1 MPRRGEN
8 IYKRGDGRWEG
19 RYIRGRT
26 PEGRAQYGYVY
37 AATYSACREKR
48 RQRLRELPREI
59 TPSNNMTLP
68 EAVELFFAERERKLK
83 ESTVSRYRYVVRQ
96 YIQPQLGAAPLY
108 TLTEQRVADF
118 YRKLQE
124 QGLSAKSTRD
134 VGVLLRAILRMAAK
148 RGCFCTGL
156 NAELPAY
163 RKRQVEIFT
172 EPEILRLAHH
182 IVNEP
187 DLTGLGVLLTLNSGL
202 RLGELC
208 ALRWSDI
215 DLHAGF
221 VRVEREVQ
229 RIYEK
234 GCTRLIV
241 QPPKSESSLRRIPL
255 PTDILSLLAAHRPE
269 NAGSF
274 CLLTSSGDPLEP
286 RTMQNRYRSLLKR
299 AGVPYRNFHAL
310 RHPYVKHTT
319 KIFSLRLMD
328 FQAQAYPDA
337 RRKTRGACQLL
348 RVGQSRSPV
357 RPLYNRKRFSCL
369 PPQSKMSWILYA
381 ISMRLSGYTSTRSIS
396 ISASSVVSA
405 SASKIALDASF
416 RLSCRACSSCFCF
429 ACANT
434 AA

>member
-1 MPRRGEN
+1 MARRGEN

-19 RYIRGRT
+19 RYIRART

-68 EAVELFFAERERKLK
+68 EAVELFFVEREQKRKLK

-96 YIQPQLGAAPLY
+96 YIRPHLGAAPLY
-108 TLTEQRVADF
+108 ALTEQRVADF

-229 RIYEK
+229 RLYEK
-234 GCTRLIV
+234 GHTRLVV
-241 QPPKSESSLRRIPL
+241 QPPKSESSCRRIPL
-255 PTDILSLLAAHRPE
+255 PADMLSMLAAYKPKR
-269 NAGSF
+269 AGDT
-274 CLLTSSGDPLEP
+274 CLLLTGTAAPIEP

-310 RHPYVKHTT
+310 RHTYATRCIEQNVDVKSVSEMLGHSDVRITLQTYVHV
-319 KIFSLRLMD
+319 SLRHKQQAVQSICFLPICGGD
-328 FQAQAYPDA
+328 FAPSEIPSGKEKAAVRQGAAAQ
-337 RRKTRGACQLL
+337 
-348 RVGQSRSPV
+348 
-357 RPLYNRKRFSCL
+357 
-369 PPQSKMSWILYA
+369 
-381 ISMRLSGYTSTRSIS
+381 
-396 ISASSVVSA
+396 VS
-405 SASKIALDASF
+405 
-416 RLSCRACSSCFCF
+416 
-429 ACANT
+429 
-434 AA
+434 

>member
-1 MPRRGEN
+1 MARRGEN

-48 RQRLRELPREI
+48 RQSLRELPREI
-59 TPSNNMTLP
+59 MPSNNMTLA
-68 EAVELFFAERERKLK
+68 EAVDLFFAERAQKLK

-108 TLTEQRVADF
+108 TLTEERVAAF
-118 YRKLQE
+118 YQRLQG
-124 QGLSAKSTRD
+124 QGLSPKSARD
-134 VGVLLRAILRMAAK
+134 VGVLLRAILRKASK

-163 RKRQVEIFT
+163 KKRQVEIFT
-172 EPEILRLAHH
+172 EPEIVQLAHH
-182 IVNEP
+182 IMDKP
-187 DLTGLGVLLTLNSGL
+187 DLTVLGVLLTLNSGL

-221 VRVEREVQ
+221 LRVEREVQ
-229 RIYEK
+229 RLYEK
-234 GCTRLIV
+234 GHTRLVV
-241 QPPKSESSLRRIPL
+241 QPPKSESSCRRIPL
-255 PTDILSLLAAHRPE
+255 PADMLSLLAAYRPE
-269 NAGSF
+269 NAGSV

-310 RHPYVKHTT
+310 RHTYATRCIEQNVDVKSVSEMLGHSDVRITLQTYVHV
-319 KIFSLRLMD
+319 SLRHKQQAVQSICFLPICSGD
-328 FQAQAYPDA
+328 FAPSEIPSGKEKAAVRQGAAVQA
-337 RRKTRGACQLL
+337 
-348 RVGQSRSPV
+348 S
-357 RPLYNRKRFSCL
+357 
-369 PPQSKMSWILYA
+369 
-381 ISMRLSGYTSTRSIS
+381 
-396 ISASSVVSA
+396 
-405 SASKIALDASF
+405 
-416 RLSCRACSSCFCF
+416 
-429 ACANT
+429 
-434 AA
+434 